1 MNIEKIKILH
11 KLYFKYFKYFVR
23 FFIFIIYFTK
33 LYFNSE
39 IILD

>member
-11 KLYFKYFKYFVR
+11 KLYFKYFVR